1 LFEQNVSKPN
11 KRIRAKIGLIKP
23 EIGGVA
29 IKKYSGIKSL
39 KPFLKNSNIFSILL
53 IYHQN
58 FLLYFNFKTKGVTP

>member
-1 LFEQNVSKPN
+1 LFPSPI

-23 EIGGVA
+23 ELGGAA

-53 IYHQN
+53 IYYPN
-58 FLLYFNFKTKGVTP
+58 FLLYFNFKTKGLTP